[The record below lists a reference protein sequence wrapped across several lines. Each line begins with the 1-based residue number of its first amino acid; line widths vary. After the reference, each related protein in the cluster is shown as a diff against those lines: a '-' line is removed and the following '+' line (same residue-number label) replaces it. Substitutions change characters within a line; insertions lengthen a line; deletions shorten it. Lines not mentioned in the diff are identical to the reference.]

1 MLAHLASSSKRTGQ
15 PSLKSN
21 GAWRERRSR
30 LMDATTHRKP
40 RDFRSLDKVGRP
52 LSTRVGTP
60 CSASHTRPW
69 PCESG
74 GSRAEK
80 SALRRTFPSSIA
92 RQSFA
97 ISHLSHSARADPRD
111 FGGRSD
117 AGLGGN
123 LATSGPEQTCR
134 QGPGSESED
143 PMLGQLTPRPA
154 SSGQGNRRSR
164 SPVWRQSDPDTS
176 SNLATGVASTD
187 YT

>member
-30 LMDATTHRKP
+30 LMDATTCRKP
-40 RDFRSLDKVGRP
+40 RDFALNKVGRP
-52 LSTRVGTP
+52 LGTRVGTR

-97 ISHLSHSARADPRD
+97 ISHLSRSARTDPRD

-117 AGLGGN
+117 VVWRNLG
-123 LATSGPEQTCR
+123 TSGPEQTCR

-154 SSGQGNRRSR
+154 SSGQRGRRTR
-164 SPVWRQSDPDTS
+164 SPI
-176 SNLATGVASTD
+176 
-187 YT
+187 